1 MGFEPEL
8 KAMNDVYDALK
19 NLEDEAKKRVIDW
32 VIGKFSLGQQKRKLA
47 AASEETSEDSGAKR
61 VEFTSFKSVADL
73 FAKTNLRTDA
83 DKVLIMAAYLQE
95 TKNVG
100 ELAGREINKQLHHL
114 GHGVSNITATI
125 TSLMNKKPQ
134 LMIQTRKEGKT
145 KQAQK
150 KYKVTDEGFATAK
163 KMIVSTEQD
172 KE

>member
-1 MGFEPEL
+1 MEFEPEL

-32 VIGKFSLGQQKRKLA
+32 VIGKLSLGQQKRKLA
-47 AASEETSEDSGAKR
+47 GVPEETSEDFGAKI
-61 VEFTSFKSVADL
+61 VEITSFKSVADL
-73 FAKTNLRTDA
+73 FAKTNLKTDA
-83 DKVLIMAAYLQE
+83 DKVLIIAAYLQE

-100 ELAGREINKQLHHL
+100 ELSGREINKELHHL
-114 GHGVSNITATI
+114 GHGVSNITAAI

-150 KYKVTDEGFATAK
+150 KYKVTAEGFASAK
-163 KMIVSTEQD
+163 KMIISTGQD